1 VQITDNAAGSPQSV
15 ALSGTGTAP
24 AVTLTPSSLSFG
36 SQLVGSTSAAQ
47 SVTLTNSGNAP
58 LSISSI
64 AVGGSNPGDFAQT
77 NNCPASPSTL
87 GAGSSCTI
95 SVTFAPGAAG
105 TRTGIVQIIDNA
117 ADSPESV
124 TLTGTGVTS
133 GPAAS
138 LSPSSVAFGSVA
150 VGSTSAAQSV
160 TLTNSGGAGLSISGI
175 AVAGSNAGDFAQTNN
190 CPGSLAAG
198 SSCTISVTFTPSAT
212 GARSAT
218 VQVTDNAS
226 DSPQSVALS
235 GTGALAAIAF
245 DKTLGQRGQNTT
257 SSTLKL
263 TTNAAAVSGSR
274 VFVFVDWWSGSG
286 TLASLSGGGLSWS
299 VDVQAKDT
307 TSYHTAIVSASAPN
321 GLASNTVLTA
331 TFSQNVTTGLI
342 AAASFTGIASSS
354 PLDVQASN
362 LQGGVAA
369 WTASVQTTNANDLVL
384 GWSGIDKNTT
394 STAASPNLKLFGFG
408 NNPFGESATAEYQIA
423 NTTGTKTVNGT
434 WANASNSTAN
444 STVIAAYKAG

>member
-1 VQITDNAAGSPQSV
+1 V
-15 ALSGTGTAP
+15 ALSGTGASGP
-24 AVTLTPSSLSFG
+24 IVSLSPSSLAFG
-36 SQLVGSTSAAQ
+36 NVPTGTTSASQ
-47 SVTLTNSGNAP
+47 TVSVTNSGNAD

-77 NNCPASPSTL
+77 NNCPATLTAGSNCTINVTFSPSAT
-87 GAGSSCTI
+87 GVRTA
-95 SVTFAPGAAG
+95 SVQLT
-105 TRTGIVQIIDNA
+105 DNA
-117 ADSPESV
+117 ADSPQSVALSGTGTAPAV
-124 TLTGTGVTS
+124 TLSPT
-133 GPAAS
+133 S
-138 LSPSSVAFGSVA
+138 LSFGSRT